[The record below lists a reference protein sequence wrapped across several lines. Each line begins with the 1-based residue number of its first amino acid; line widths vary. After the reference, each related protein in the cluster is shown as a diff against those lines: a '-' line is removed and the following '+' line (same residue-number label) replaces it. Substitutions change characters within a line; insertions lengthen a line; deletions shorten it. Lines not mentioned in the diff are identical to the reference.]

1 MGDKSED
8 EKKAAELNA
17 RIVLMMQQFEK
28 NKTDKESLQRE
39 LQQ

>member
-8 EKKAAELNA
+8 EKKTAELNA

-28 NKTDKESLQRE
+28 NKTDKEALQRE

>member
-1 MGDKSED
+1 MGDRSED

-28 NKTDKESLQRE
+28 NKTDKEALQRE